1 MKKSKR
7 YILCVLAWLP
17 DILFLL
23 CYAAFRI
30 ISSVTADQ
38 VYNDPTS
45 IISDVYIFLAVLSA
59 AAAILYIISLITYF
73 IYNLKNSYIT
83 SDKKIGWGYM
93 LVCIGF
99 VAVPAYWYNF
109 IRSKRY

>member
-1 MKKSKR
+1 MKKSTR
-7 YILCVLAWLP
+7 YIFCVLAWLP

-23 CYAAFRI
+23 SYVVFRI
-30 ISSVTADQ
+30 LNMLAIDQ
-38 VYNDPTS
+38 VYSDTTS
-45 IISDVYIFLAVLSA
+45 IIADIYIIIGVMADF
-59 AAAILYIISLITYF
+59 AAILYVISLITYF
-73 IYNLKNSYIT
+73 IYNLKSSYIT

-93 LVCIGF
+93 LICIGF

>member
-1 MKKSKR
+1 MKKIKR
-7 YILCVLAWLP
+7 YIMCVLAWLP
-17 DILFLL
+17 DILLLL
-23 CYAAFRI
+23 CYVAFRI
-30 ISSVTADQ
+30 INTAAAAQ
-38 VYNDPTS
+38 VYNDQTS
-45 IISDVYIFLAVLSA
+45 IISDVYIIVGVVAAV
-59 AAAILYIISLITYF
+59 AAILYVISLITYF
-73 IYNLKNSYIT
+73 IYNLKNSNIT